1 MLQALEQKLLDAVSE
16 AKAFAAQQQ
25 ADADRTKRS
34 FSQANLR
41 AGDSDVEM
49 KRMRESDDNSEV
61 SLLPVMSLH
70 CALSCTA
77 HAAEILSQRRLV
89 DAPRPALVGEKHRAG
104 LCWAPRATE

>member
-34 FSQANLR
+34 FSEANLR

-49 KRMRESDDNSEV
+49 KRMRESEDDSEV
-61 SLLPVMSLH
+61 RLLPVISLP
-70 CALSCTA
+70 CTE
-77 HAAEILSQRRLV
+77 HAAVRLNRHCLI
-89 DAPRPALVGEKHRAG
+89 DAPRPALFCVKHRAF
-104 LCWAPRATE
+104 LCQAPKVTE

>member
-49 KRMRESDDNSEV
+49 KRMRESEDDSEV
-61 SLLPVMSLH
+61 SLLPVMGLH
-70 CALSCTA
+70 WRLPCTE
-77 HAAEILSQRRLV
+77 HAAEC
-89 DAPRPALVGEKHRAG
+89 P
-104 LCWAPRATE
+104 